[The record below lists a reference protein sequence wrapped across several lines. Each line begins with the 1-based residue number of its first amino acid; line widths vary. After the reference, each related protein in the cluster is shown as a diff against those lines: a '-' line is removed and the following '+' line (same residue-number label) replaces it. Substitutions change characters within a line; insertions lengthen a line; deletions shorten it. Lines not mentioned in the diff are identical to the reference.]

1 MPPKVVT
8 LKRLLYRQAH
18 SADQATLKHMQQQ
31 RFVWFALVP
40 NYAESYGDIHRR
52 YRPTRPLRLLDIST
66 MAMRRVIAHE
76 LGVSVEMIHP
86 DEQYSG
92 GGGNHLVHLILEPL
106 LQAYDLDGTIIEDE
120 RADEECEG
128 ATEVVLR
135 GSCVRYVNR
144 VFNAPNTTR

>member
-1 MPPKVVT
+1 
-8 LKRLLYRQAH
+8 
-18 SADQATLKHMQQQ
+18 
-31 RFVWFALVP
+31 
-40 NYAESYGDIHRR
+40 
-52 YRPTRPLRLLDIST
+52 

-128 ATEVVLR
+128 PTEVVLR

-144 VFNAPNTTR
+144 VFDAPNTTR